1 MLKFVADGM
10 LGRLTRWL
18 RMLGHDVKYST
29 TLGDSQLMAVARREK
44 RVLLTRDL
52 ELYKQATAKGV
63 EVFYLQ
69 GLKGEEKLAEVAK
82 RFNIHMEIDLAFSR
96 CPKCNTKLRKTIKEK
111 VQSKIEEKTLLHYDE
126 FWKCPECGQIYWQGS
141 HWNGIRR
148 TLESVKNC
156 LGVSSD

>member
-1 MLKFVADGM
+1 LLKFVADGM

-18 RMLGHDVKYST
+18 RMLGHDVEYST
-29 TLGDSQLMAVARREK
+29 TMDDSHLMAVARREK

-63 EVFYLQ
+63 EVFYFQ
-69 GLKGEEKLAEVAK
+69 GLTGEEKLSEVAR
-82 RFNIHMEIDLAFSR
+82 RFNIRMEIDLAVSR
-96 CPKCNTKLRKTIKEK
+96 CPKCNAKLKQTTKRK
-111 VQSKIEEKTLLHYDE
+111 VQGKIEENTLLHYDE
-126 FWKCPECGQIYWQGS
+126 FWKCPKCGQIYWQGS

-148 TLESVKNC
+148 TLESVKAC

>member
-29 TLGDSQLMAVARREK
+29 TLDDSQLIAVARREK

-52 ELYKQATAKGV
+52 ELYKQATAKGI
-63 EVFYLQ
+63 EAFYFQ
-69 GLKGEEKLAEVAK
+69 GLTGEEKLAEVAK
-82 RFNIHMEIDLAFSR
+82 RFNIRMEMDLAVSR
-96 CPKCNTKLRKTIKEK
+96 CPKCNAKLKQTTKGK
-111 VQSKIEEKTLLHYDE
+111 VQGKIEESTLLHYDE
-126 FWKCPECGQIYWQGS
+126 FWKCPKCGQIYWQGS
-141 HWNGIRR
+141 HWDGIRR
-148 TLESVKNC
+148 TLESVKAC